1 MRNRAIISEKG
12 LHLLKAFEGYRP
24 DATMLPNGIW
34 VIGHGHTVSARE
46 GASVNFDEAGSLLR
60 WDVSKL
66 APKVKDCIFA
76 PVTQPQMDGLLS
88 LAFNIGMENFANS
101 DVVHFLNKGN
111 VIRAASAFDL
121 WRKAKLGGRIMVVD
135 ALVRRRTAEKAL
147 FLDVDGAV
155 VAVPSARLRPLD
167 DREQIEPVIIPKANA
182 ETPPPPSEAVEVSI
196 DLDTSSALGSLLG
209 PNKTTED
216 GTPFSFDPATKTT
229 AAELPGFIYSDD
241 DQSQAEP
248 LAEETPAEPEISNV
262 SDIIPN
268 GDKLVPI
275 GDVFEAKAKTVE
287 PLRVVAEKISGR
299 LSEISPELVDEQQ
312 PILDQAPKPPVED
325 EAQENTLDTAE
336 QSEAWSDDLPSEA
349 RLGDFP
355 YDEDAELPPL
365 PENGKLSPEELFS
378 EKSSNKEEP
387 FEPLQRRNTGMFI
400 LMGIIGLILSVG
412 GVFEIRKSGG
422 VIVDM
427 LDWIMG
433 PGLAGLGILLVL
445 VAAYFLVRKMGR
457 SG

>member
-1 MRNRAIISEKG
+1 MKKYAVISEKG
-12 LHLLKAFEGYRP
+12 LGLLKAFEGYRP
-24 DATMLPNGIW
+24 DATLLPNGIW

-46 GASVNFDEAGSLLR
+46 GANVNLDEAGSLLK
-60 WDVSKL
+60 WDISKL

-76 PVTQPQMDGLLS
+76 PVSQPQMDGLLS

-111 VIRAASAFDL
+111 VIRAASAFDV
-121 WRKAKLGGRIMVVD
+121 WRKAKLGGQIMVVD

-147 FLDVDGAV
+147 FLDVDGDV
-155 VAVPSARLRPLD
+155 VAVPSARLRPLGDRKQVEQFTD
-167 DREQIEPVIIPKANA
+167 D
-182 ETPPPPSEAVEVSI
+182 ETPPPPPAEAVEVSI
-196 DLDTSSALGSLLG
+196 DLDKSAALGSLLG

-216 GTPFSFDPATKTT
+216 GIPFSFDPASKNTP
-229 AAELPGFIYSDD
+229 AEASSFIYSDD
-241 DQSQAEP
+241 DERS
-248 LAEETPAEPEISNV
+248 EEDGPEKSEISEV
-262 SDIIPN
+262 SEIIPN

-275 GDVFEAKAKTVE
+275 GDVFETKTKSTE

-299 LSEISPELVDEQQ
+299 LSEISPKTEEVEE
-312 PILDQAPKPPVED
+312 PVLD
-325 EAQENTLDTAE
+325 EAPEPPMEDVAQEKTSDTAE
-336 QSEAWSDDLPSEA
+336 QSDVSFDDLPSDA
-349 RLGDFP
+349 KLGDFP

-365 PENGKLSPEELFS
+365 PENDELSPEGLFP
-378 EKSSNKEEP
+378 EGTKNKEKP

-400 LMGIIGLILSVG
+400 LMGIVGLILSVG

-422 VIVDM
+422 VIVNT

-445 VAAYFLVRKMGR
+445 VAAYFLVRQMGR
-457 SG
+457 SE